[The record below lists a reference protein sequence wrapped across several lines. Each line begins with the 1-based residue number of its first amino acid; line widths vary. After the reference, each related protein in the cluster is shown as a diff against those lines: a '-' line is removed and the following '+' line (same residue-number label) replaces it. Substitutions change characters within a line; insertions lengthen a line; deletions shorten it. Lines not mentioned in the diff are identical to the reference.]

1 MSCHSLLICRVSAER
16 SDKLMGFCLFVFC
29 LFSFAVTYTV
39 SLSLFYV
46 ILITMCLGM
55 FLLGF
60 ILPGTLCTFWTWVT
74 VYFSMLR
81 KSSSNYLFQ
90 HFLRYFLSSP
100 SQTPR
105 MLLQL
110 TLPLKSLVVQ
120 LLLQHARFACT
131 SLTLRVCFSGVKNL
145 KVDKPITTLEKKK
158 KTEQTENQQCFLD
171 PS

>member
-1 MSCHSLLICRVSAER
+1 MS
-16 SDKLMGFCLFVFC
+16 FCLVC
-29 LFSFAVTYTV
+29 VVVCHGLT
-39 SLSLFYV
+39 LR
-46 ILITMCLGM
+46 
-55 FLLGF
+55 F

>member
-60 ILPGTLCTFWTWVT
+60 ILPGTRCTSWNWVT
-74 VYFSMLR
+74 VSFPLLEKLSAIKY
-81 KSSSNYLFQ
+81 YLSKY
-90 HFLRYFLSSP
+90 FLRYFLSSP

-158 KTEQTENQQCFLD
+158 KLNKLKINNA
-171 PS
+171 S